1 MKKVFAVIATTAT
14 LSFSSGAFAS
24 GDPEAGKALHHEANC
39 LQCHAAQPYN
49 PQKTNTFEKLVAAVN
64 FCNVNLNTGWFEDE
78 VLDVA
83 AYLNDKYYKV
93 K

>member
-1 MKKVFAVIATTAT
+1 MKKVIAIVGSSLT
-14 LSFSSGAFAS
+14 LLFSSTTFAA
-24 GDPEAGKALHHEANC
+24 GNPEAGKALHNDANC

-49 PQKTNTFEKLVAAVN
+49 PKKTNTFEKLVKAVE

-83 AYLNDKYYKV
+83 AYLNKEYYKL